1 MNNFERIKQMTVD
14 EMALYMCIIARAGIK
29 ATCNKIGITEDEI
42 VFPPIEEYIEA
53 CKQMLLQEV
62 EE

>member
-14 EMALYMCIIARAGIK
+14 EMAVW
-29 ATCNKIGITEDEI
+29 ITLCAQKFTNETIEM
-42 VFPPIEEYIEA
+42 IEESEA
-53 CKQMLLQEV
+53 PQEFNAKEYYKKTMQFLLQEV